1 VPSTI
6 WKSSKPHK
14 GVKVKSAYLVI
25 AIFLFCTLALPQDK
39 YDVKPPNTSEA
50 ALTAT
55 APACPPGRACQS
67 FQELWRA
74 NDRVVRNAKWVCFVT
89 SDDFVKD
96 RCILR
101 QDRFVLLTPSPS
113 EFFFDAFDDGIQ
125 ADIDVAVRRVKY
137 ATTRS
142 NTTYWNPNE
151 TSATAMTVTLDS
163 DELNVRREYLS
174 AANIYMIDEFTMR
187 LSNGRF
193 SDNLFAPEWVIRR
206 KGECTELNKERRQ

>member
-1 VPSTI
+1 MPSTI

-25 AIFLFCTLALPQDK
+25 ATFLFCTLAFSQDK
-39 YDVKPPNTSEA
+39 SDVKPPNATEA

-67 FQELWRA
+67 FQQLWRA
-74 NDRVVRNAKWVCFVT
+74 NDRVVRNAKWACFVMW
-89 SDDFVKD
+89 DDFVKD

-113 EFFFDAFDDGIQ
+113 VFFFDAFDDGIQ
-125 ADIDVAVRRVKY
+125 SDIDVAVRRVKD

-142 NTTYWNPNE
+142 NTTYWNPSE
-151 TSATAMTVTLDS
+151 TSATAMTVTLDL
-163 DELNVRREYLS
+163 DELNIRREYWS
-174 AANIYMIDEFTMR
+174 AANTDMINEFTMR

-193 SDNLFAPEWVIRR
+193 SDNLFALEGVIRR
-206 KGECTELNKERRQ
+206 KGECMELNKERRQ